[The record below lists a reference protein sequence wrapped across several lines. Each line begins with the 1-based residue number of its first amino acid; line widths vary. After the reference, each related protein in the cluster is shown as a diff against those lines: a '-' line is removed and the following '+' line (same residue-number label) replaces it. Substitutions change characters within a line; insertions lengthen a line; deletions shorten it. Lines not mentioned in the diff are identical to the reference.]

1 MTDLEPFVEA
11 SFDRMLPYRV
21 VAADWADVLERA
33 DARRPRRRG
42 FLLPQR
48 SHRYLVA
55 VLTLIA
61 LTVVV
66 GAAAYALGHP
76 IIKFNET
83 PRATSRTVV
92 NFFGRIAIG
101 VPTGTPS
108 GRWPPRVLPHQ
119 ARLISDV
126 RINGRDYP
134 LWIAPIQDGGFCYAW
149 KDSGVGD
156 CRPAHQRRSL
166 SVSGLATPSRGSERL
181 NTIGGWFT
189 QAHVARIVLTY
200 ADGQSS
206 DIPFVWVTAPINS
219 GFFLYG
225 IPQAHRRVGHQATR
239 IALLDSSGAVI
250 TSQPVM
256 GIMPPAPRLPY
267 RLVRHRLV
275 GYPPLMVPAPAEWT
289 KRQQLFDWRTDS
301 GIRLGLWTA
310 PTRDGGTCY
319 WSNLATGCATTP
331 PNWPKLKRGHGYVAL
346 CCTIARNVTRL
357 ELSFQDGDHVTF
369 RPKHGYLIWPIR
381 RRHYPPGHRLD
392 QLVAYN
398 AAGTEV
404 GVVSGHPEVRA
415 LYPCAK
421 PKNYGYGVIMCP

>member
-1 MTDLEPFVEA
+1 MIDVEPFVEA
-11 SFDRMLPYRV
+11 SFDRMLPDRV

-33 DARRPRRRG
+33 DVRRTRRRG
-42 FLLPQR
+42 LLLPQR
-48 SHRYLVA
+48 SRRYLVA

-61 LTVVV
+61 LAVVV

-76 IIKFNET
+76 IIKFNEA

-92 NFFGRIAIG
+92 NFFGRATIG
-101 VPTGTPS
+101 VPTGIA
-108 GRWPPRVLPHQ
+108 VLPHQ

-149 KDSGVGD
+149 KDSVNG
-156 CRPAHQRRSL
+156 CLEAHQSRSL
-166 SVSGLATPSRGSERL
+166 DVSGLATPSRGLERL
-181 NTIGGWFT
+181 NTIGGWFR

-206 DIPFVWVTAPINS
+206 DIPFVWVTAPING

-225 IPQAHRRVGHQATR
+225 ISQAHRRVGHQPTR

-250 TSQPVM
+250 TSEPVM
-256 GIMPPAPRLPY
+256 GIMPVARRLTY

-275 GYPPLMVPAPAEWT
+275 GYPPLMVPAPAKWT
-289 KRQQLFDWRTDS
+289 KRQQLFDWRTDT
-301 GIRLGLWTA
+301 GVRLGLWIA
-310 PTRDGGTCY
+310 PIRDGGTCY
-319 WSNLATGCATTP
+319 WSNLATGCSTKS
-331 PNWPKLKRGHGYVAL
+331 PNWPKLKPGHGYVAL
-346 CCTIARNVTRL
+346 CCTIARDVARL
-357 ELSFQDGDHVTF
+357 GLFFQDGDQVTL
-369 RPKHGYLIWPIR
+369 RPKHGYLIWPIP

-392 QLVAYN
+392 HLVAYN

-404 GVVSGHPEVRA
+404 GRVSGHPEIRS

-421 PKNYGYGVIMCP
+421 PKNYGYGVMMCP